1 MITPKIFQESISL
14 PLDSLTYGYSNLKL
28 RFIATR
34 EQVEKMKDFKEYFS
48 IEVSNH
54 TQEEVSFDKIVLV
67 TEDQVFIKK
76 FIELG
81 LQDENLYYSLD
92 FEEYED

>member
-1 MITPKIFQESISL
+1 MKW
-14 PLDSLTYGYSNLKL
+14 

-34 EQVEKMKDFKEYFS
+34 EQVEKMRDFKEIFS
-48 IEVSNH
+48 IEVYRY
-54 TQEEVSFDKIVLV
+54 TQEDVSFDKIVLV
-67 TEDQVFIKK
+67 TEDQDFIKK

-81 LQDENLYYSLD
+81 LQDENLYYSID